1 MMKSIFDKVSNDS
14 SKIVIK
20 RYSTSFYFSSSLLS
34 KSIRQDIFNV
44 YGFVRLADE
53 IVDTFHEFPK
63 KELLDDFEKELWRSI
78 DNKISLNP
86 ILNSFQSTVNK
97 YSIPKDL
104 IISFLDSM
112 RMDLYKKDYESI
124 DEYKKYIYGSADVVG
139 LMCLKVFVGGSSEMY
154 NSLSPYAISLG
165 SAFQKVNFLRD
176 LKDDSNI
183 LNRVYF
189 PNVDMNNFDES
200 SKQEIIT
207 EIEDDFKNAIIGIVK
222 LPKNSK
228 FAVYISYRYY
238 YKLLKKLKR
247 ISSENIVKKR
257 IRIDNFQKFIVI
269 VRSYVKYQLN
279 LIKWI

>member
-104 IISFLDSM
+104 IISFLDNFMFFLS
-112 RMDLYKKDYESI
+112 SF
-124 DEYKKYIYGSADVVG
+124 SA
-139 LMCLKVFVGGSSEMY
+139 LF
-154 NSLSPYAISLG
+154 
-165 SAFQKVNFLRD
+165 FLFSD
-176 LKDDSNI
+176 IFANI
-183 LNRVYF
+183 LDAF
-189 PNVDMNNFDES
+189 LAFMP
-200 SKQEIIT
+200 
-207 EIEDDFKNAIIGIVK
+207 
-222 LPKNSK
+222 
-228 FAVYISYRYY
+228 
-238 YKLLKKLKR
+238 KLLIEFFNFVLSIKL
-247 ISSENIVKKR
+247 I
-257 IRIDNFQKFIVI
+257 
-269 VRSYVKYQLN
+269 
-279 LIKWI
+279 